1 MEHYFQLQIYQKK
14 EEKLKNHSVLDM
26 YILLFIIDQDEFYYC
41 CDDNAIITN
50 IIILPKNIKPLE
62 YGLIEHLFT
71 AVGEFG
77 NGLVL
82 YVTYDYPSQLDPNM
96 IQYTNQLDD
105 KFQSLISFKD
115 YNDYREYKDGN
126 IVKLLFDHYF
136 IPGVE
141 YKITCEIDFD
151 MKVVEL
157 ERNSLQY
164 KCYANSSFGQ
174 LIGYICRYNKKNHLF
189 FHLKNDRI
197 KGYHFVQTSDGYLE
211 DEEGSKLKSVEKSEL
226 KMLFG
231 LSTKYEG
238 ELHEKRGYLIKS
250 KLIIESNFYIEITS
264 IKETDNFQ
272 VLLFGKEHGTNHTC
286 LYCILFYIYL
296 IKKL

>member
-1 MEHYFQLQIYQKK
+1 
-14 EEKLKNHSVLDM
+14 M

-105 KFQSLISFKD
+105 KFESLISFKD
-115 YNDYREYKDGN
+115 YKDVNKGKIFHDYIFLPN
-126 IVKLLFDHYF
+126 IK
-136 IPGVE
+136 

-151 MKVVEL
+151 MKVIDL

-174 LIGYICRYNKKNHLF
+174 LIGYICRYNKKTHLF

-211 DEEGSKLKSVEKSEL
+211 DEEGSKLKAVEKSEL
-226 KMLFG
+226 KMPFG
-231 LSTKYEG
+231 LSTRYEVQSG
-238 ELHEKRGYLIKS
+238 IFDKIFKLKS
-250 KLIIESNFYIEITS
+250 IIESNFYIEITS

-272 VLLFGKEHGTNHTC
+272 VLFFDKGHGKNHTC
-286 LYCILFYIYL
+286 LYYILFYIYL